1 VSRSPF
7 IAGSSRRARALQR
20 RRRRRRGLSLLG
32 LILAAAAVAAGVVHL
47 LGRHGARRPAS
58 VSLTQVAGDSTA
70 TPAPPPLRS
79 PLGLALGRPPLALR
93 LDAAAPV
100 HLRFRT
106 PPRAGLL
113 FNLTTGRVLW
123 QRSALARMPIASLT
137 KMMTALL
144 VVQHAPTTARVLITP
159 EALAYQGSGVGLLP
173 RGKRV
178 SLEALLGGL
187 LLPSGNDAAIAL
199 AQHVSSTV
207 PAFVRLMNEEAA
219 TLGLS
224 CTRFSSPSGFYD
236 QFNYSCA
243 ADLAELAAEDLAQPR
258 ISAITR
264 QASIIVP
271 FPIKGGRLF
280 LYNNNPLVRLG
291 YPGITGLKT
300 GYTQAA
306 GSCLVATAER
316 GGVRLGVVLLHSPDP
331 PTQARQLLDRGFEGV
346 YHQRAAPVPLIPPV
360 PAVPAAGHR
369 VGGGARGG

>member
-7 IAGSSRRARALQR
+7 IAGSSRRARALER
-20 RRRRRRGLSLLG
+20 RRRRRRSAALLG
-32 LILAAAAVAAGVVHL
+32 LILAAAAVAAGAVYLVGH
-47 LGRHGARRPAS
+47 HAARRPS
-58 VSLTQVAGDSTA
+58 SLSLTQVAGDSTA
-70 TPAPPPLRS
+70 TPAPPPSRS
-79 PLGLALGRPPLALR
+79 PLGLPLGRPPLALR
-93 LDAAAPV
+93 LDAADPV

-113 FNLTTGRVLW
+113 FNLSSGRVLW
-123 QRSALARMPIASLT
+123 QRNALARMPIASLT

-144 VVQHAPTTARVLITP
+144 VVQRAPANARVLITP
-159 EALAYQGSGVGLLP
+159 EALAFQGSGVGLLP

-199 AQHVSSTV
+199 AQHVSGTV
-207 PAFVRLMNEEAA
+207 GQFVRLMNEQAA

-224 CTRFSSPSGFYD
+224 CTRYSSPSGFYD

-243 ADLAELAAEDLAQPR
+243 ADLAELAAEDLGQPR
-258 ISAITR
+258 IAAITR
-264 QASIIVP
+264 RASIIVP

-291 YPGITGLKT
+291 YPGVTGLKT

-316 GGVRLGVVLLHSPDP
+316 GGVRLGVVLLNSPDP

-346 YHQRAAPVPLIPPV
+346 YHQRAAPSPLIPPV
-360 PAVPAAGHR
+360 PVVPAAGQR
-369 VGGGARGG
+369 VGGSRRGG